1 MHQKK
6 AFSRILQP
14 TQPSLPATTSK
25 MEACVNNFCE
35 HRSNE
40 ANTMHQKNQAIE
52 GHMHNNQEYSKEHQ
66 HHNYEY
72 DKSKSDHIQ
81 TLNCIYDLKKDIQKL
96 TQIVTANQVPM
107 KKEYYSV
114 KEVAKI
120 IERAEFTVREYCNR
134 KRIIAEKKDSGRG
147 SSNEWKISYEEL
159 NHYLN
164 HGLRSS

>member
-6 AFSRILQP
+6 ASSRILQP
-14 TQPSLPATTSK
+14 TQPSLPATTFK

-35 HRSNE
+35 HRSNG

-52 GHMHNNQEYSKEHQ
+52 GNMHNNQEYSKEHQ
-66 HHNYEY
+66 HHKYEY
-72 DKSKSDHIQ
+72 DNLKSDYNVVQ
-81 TLNCIYDLKKDIQKL
+81 CLYDLKKDIQKL

-159 NHYLN
+159 NHYQN
-164 HGLRSS
+164 HGLRSR

>member
-1 MHQKK
+1 MG
-6 AFSRILQP
+6 I
-14 TQPSLPATTSK
+14 
-25 MEACVNNFCE
+25 
-35 HRSNE
+35 
-40 ANTMHQKNQAIE
+40 QKNRHIAA
-52 GHMHNNQEYSKEHQ
+52 HMQNNQDYSKADQ

-72 DKSKSDHIQ
+72 DNLKSDYIMMLHSIHE
-81 TLNCIYDLKKDIQKL
+81 LKKDIQKL

>member
-1 MHQKK
+1 MH
-6 AFSRILQP
+6 F
-14 TQPSLPATTSK
+14 
-25 MEACVNNFCE
+25 
-35 HRSNE
+35 
-40 ANTMHQKNQAIE
+40 QKNQAIE
-52 GHMHNNQEYSKEHQ
+52 GHMHNNQDYSKEHQ

-72 DKSKSDHIQ
+72 DNLKSDYNVVQ
-81 TLNCIYDLKKDIQKL
+81 CLYDLKKDIQKL

-120 IERAEFTVREYCNR
+120 IERAEFTVREYCR
-134 KRIIAEKKDSGRG
+134 MKRIVAEKKDCGRG

-164 HGLRSS
+164 HGLRSR